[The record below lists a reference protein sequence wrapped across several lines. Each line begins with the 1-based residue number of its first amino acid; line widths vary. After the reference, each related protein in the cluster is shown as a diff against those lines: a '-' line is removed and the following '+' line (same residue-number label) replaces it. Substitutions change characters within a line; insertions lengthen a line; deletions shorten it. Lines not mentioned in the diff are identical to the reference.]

1 MRQTL
6 IERGCFALA
15 AVIFL
20 LAMYVMLTNQDSVIG
35 IALLIVA
42 ALCARVLVIDIPG
55 RFDAMNGE
63 SDSDPDESPSR
74 AE

>member
-20 LAMYVMLTNQDSVIG
+20 LAMYVMLTNQNSVLG

-42 ALCARVLVIDIPG
+42 GLCARVLVIDIPD
-55 RFDAMNGE
+55 RFDAMNSGRGSE
-63 SDSDPDESPSR
+63 ADDSPSR
-74 AE
+74 VE